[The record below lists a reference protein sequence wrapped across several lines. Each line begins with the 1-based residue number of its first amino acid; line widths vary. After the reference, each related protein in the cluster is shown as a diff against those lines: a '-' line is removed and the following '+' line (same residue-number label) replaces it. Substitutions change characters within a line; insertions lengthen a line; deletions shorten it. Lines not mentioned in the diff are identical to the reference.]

1 MVGVLHSGRHG
12 ATAQLAL
19 SRTRQQAPM
28 CLGAHAPAH
37 FACLVS
43 PGPSLTSCAQAPT
56 EILAEQ
62 HFRSL
67 QRLVQDMTREA
78 GRRGETGFRQPRITL
93 VGAGGHDKGGRTR
106 ASQWMAGNT
115 WQVTVCLAGRAFLA
129 TNASSRLLSTI
140 TPAGD
145 WLGDGQGAAADQ
157 RAAGEWGDVRGQE
170 GGRRGRGRGL
180 AVLGAALHY
189 WVSRLLLGCSLASW
203 LSQLPANTRRT
214 ASLHWLR
221 LPLPPPAA
229 QRHCCGHPRPDQ
241 RLHAVQAAGAGGGG
255 RAAQVRVVDHG

>member
-1 MVGVLHSGRHG
+1 MFSAPPLQGDVGCGKTVVALLALLAAAGSGYQGALMVGVLHSGRHG

-43 PGPSLTSCAQAPT
+43 PGPSLISCAQAPT

-93 VGAGGHDKGGRTR
+93 VGAGGHDKGGEQGLHSGWL
-106 ASQWMAGNT
+106 AAG
-115 WQVTVCLAGRAFLA
+115 G
-129 TNASSRLLSTI
+129 RLLYT
-140 TPAGD
+140 
-145 WLGDGQGAAADQ
+145 WL
-157 RAAGEWGDVRGQE
+157 DVPPHGPQ
-170 GGRRGRGRGL
+170 
-180 AVLGAALHY
+180 
-189 WVSRLLLGCSLASW
+189 VSRCLL
-203 LSQLPANTRRT
+203 
-214 ASLHWLR
+214 
-221 LPLPPPAA
+221 
-229 QRHCCGHPRPDQ
+229 
-241 RLHAVQAAGAGGGG
+241 
-255 RAAQVRVVDHG
+255 